1 MLSAPKSTDDTSRFK
16 QRLVGALVL
25 IALAAIVIPL
35 MLDFRKDYGHVIKGT
50 NIPPKPDDFRVEVV
64 PIKPPPEL
72 QDQQAEMTADEET
85 QQESSSGPAATTAGP
100 AVTTTKKVPAAEKP
114 ALKEP
119 PAAAVKTPET
129 VKQETARQGQ
139 AATEE
144 QAWII
149 QLGSFSSAEN
159 AGDLRRR
166 LQAKGYKS
174 FIDEVSVDGKSIHRV
189 RIGPLENKAEAE
201 AVRDKV
207 AIDMKL
213 DARVFS
219 YP

>member
-114 ALKEP
+114 ALRSHRPRPLRHQRRSNRKQP
-119 PAAAVKTPET
+119 DRDRRRRKNRHGSYSWAVFP
-129 VKQETARQGQ
+129 
-139 AATEE
+139 
-144 QAWII
+144 
-149 QLGSFSSAEN
+149 
-159 AGDLRRR
+159 LRRMPGTCGE
-166 LQAKGYKS
+166 GYRQKVTS
-174 FIDEVSVDGKSIHRV
+174 HLSTKCPSTASPSIVYASGRW
-189 RIGPLENKAEAE
+189 RTRQRPRPSGTRWPSI
-201 AVRDKV
+201 
-207 AIDMKL
+207 
-213 DARVFS
+213 
-219 YP
+219 